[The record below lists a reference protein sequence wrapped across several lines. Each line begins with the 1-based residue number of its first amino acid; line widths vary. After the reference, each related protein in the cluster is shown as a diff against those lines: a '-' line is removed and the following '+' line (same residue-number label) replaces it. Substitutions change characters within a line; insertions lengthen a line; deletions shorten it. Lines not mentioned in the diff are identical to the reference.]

1 MKRGSVVGP
10 LILIA
15 IGLVFLLKNIRPDLP
30 LLNVFM
36 DYWPV
41 LLIGWGALRLL
52 EILVIYFRG
61 GKLPVSGVSGGEWAL
76 VIILTVI
83 GSSVW
88 GVQRFSRD
96 GFGKFRVGGVE
107 VFGESYDYPV
117 ELSNI
122 KASKTA
128 RIVIDNP
135 RGNTRIV
142 GADIDEVRVN
152 GRKSVRAMSKTE
164 GDKANDQSK
173 VQMSAAGDVITING
187 NQDRADGP
195 RISTDLE
202 ISVPRGA
209 SIETR
214 GRYGDVEIS
223 DVNGEVNINS
233 DNAGV
238 RLQNLGG
245 RVKIDTRK
253 SDILRA
259 TGIKGDVELKGR
271 GRDIELEDI
280 AGQVTINGSYSGETS
295 LRKLA
300 KTVRFESSMT
310 EFRAER
316 VPGELQ
322 LSLSTLTGHNLVGP
336 VMVKAKSKDVRLTEV
351 TDAIDLDIDRG
362 DVEIRQGKTTPKIV
376 VKLNSGDI
384 ELALPPQSKFTL
396 SATTRRGEIINDF
409 DQRLKEDKENN
420 GGSLAGT
427 LGAGPEIRLSTSR
440 GSLTLMKTTPGEA
453 VMAEA
458 PEGPKV
464 PKPPKPAMP
473 AAPPRADNQ

>member
-15 IGLVFLLKNIRPDLP
+15 IGLVFLMKNIRPDLP
-30 LLNVFM
+30 LFNMFM
-36 DYWPV
+36 TYWPF
-41 LLIGWGALRLL
+41 LLIGWGVLRLL
-52 EILVIYFRG
+52 ELLVIYFRG
-61 GKLPVSGVSGGEWAL
+61 GKLPVTGVSGGEWAL
-76 VIILTVI
+76 VIILTIV
-83 GSSVW
+83 GSSAW

-96 GFGKFRVGGVE
+96 GFGKIRVGGVE

-117 ELSNI
+117 DLSNV

-128 RIVIDNP
+128 RVVIDNP

-142 GADIDEVRVN
+142 GADIEEVRVN
-152 GRKSVRAMSKTE
+152 GRKSIRAMGKDE
-164 GDKANDQSK
+164 ADKANVQSK
-173 VQMSAAGDVITING
+173 VQMSAAGDIITVYG

-195 RISTDLE
+195 RVSTDLE

-223 DVNGEVNINS
+223 DLTGEVSINS

-259 TGIKGDVELKGR
+259 TGVKGDVEIKGR

-280 AGQVTINGSYSGETS
+280 AGLVTINGAYSGETT

-300 KTVRFESSMT
+300 KGVRFESSMT
-310 EFRAER
+310 EFRVER

-322 LSLSTLTGHNLVGP
+322 LSLSALTGHNLIGP
-336 VMVKAKSKDVRLTEV
+336 LMVKAKSKDVRLTEV
-351 TDAIDLDIDRG
+351 TESITLDLDRG
-362 DVEIRQGKTTPKIV
+362 DVELRQARTTPKID
-376 VKLNSGDI
+376 VKISSGDI
-384 ELALPPQSKFTL
+384 ELGLPPQSKFTL
-396 SATTRRGEIINDF
+396 NARTRRGEITNDY
-409 DQRLKEDKENN
+409 DQRLKEEKESN
-420 GGSLAGT
+420 GGTLVGT
-427 LGAGPEIRLSTSR
+427 LGAGPEIKLNTNR
-440 GSLTLMKTTPGEA
+440 GALTLMKTTPSET

-458 PEGPKV
+458 PEPKT
-464 PKPPKPAMP
+464 PKPPKPAIP

>member
-10 LILIA
+10 LVLIA
-15 IGLVFLLKNIRPDLP
+15 IGIVFLLKNIRPDLP
-30 LLNVFM
+30 LFNIFM
-36 DYWPV
+36 DYWPF
-41 LLIGWGALRLL
+41 LLIGWGVLRLL

-61 GKLPVSGVSGGEWAL
+61 GKMPVTGVSGGEWAM
-76 VIILTVI
+76 VIILTVV

-88 GVQRFSRD
+88 GAQRFSRD
-96 GFGKFRVGGVE
+96 GFGKIRVGGVE

-117 ELSNI
+117 DLSST

-128 RIVIDNP
+128 RVVIDNP

-142 GADIDEVRVN
+142 GADIEEVRVN
-152 GRKSVRAMSKTE
+152 GRKSVRAMDKDE
-164 GDKANDQSK
+164 ADKANTQSK
-173 VQMSAAGDVITING
+173 VRMSAAGDVITIDG

-195 RISTDLE
+195 RVSTDLE
-202 ISVPRGA
+202 VSVPRGA

-223 DVNGEVNINS
+223 DVNGEISINS

-245 RVKIDTRK
+245 RVRIDTRK

-280 AGQVTINGSYSGETS
+280 AGQVLINGSYSGETT

-300 KTVRFESSMT
+300 KGVRFESPVT
-310 EFRAER
+310 EFRVER
-316 VPGELQ
+316 IPGELQ
-322 LSLSTLTGHNLVGP
+322 LSLSALTGHNLVGP
-336 VMVKAKSKDVRLTEV
+336 VMVKAKSKDVRFSEV
-351 TDAIDLDIDRG
+351 TDSINVDIDRG
-362 DVEIRQGKTTPKIV
+362 DVEIRQGKIAPKID
-376 VKLNSGDI
+376 VKLGSGDI
-384 ELALPPQSKFTL
+384 ELALPALAKFTL
-396 SATTRRGEIINDF
+396 SATTRRGEITNDY
-409 DQRLKEDKENN
+409 DQRLKEETENN
-420 GGSLAGT
+420 GGTLAGT
-427 LGAGPEIRLSTSR
+427 LGAGPEIKLSTSR
-440 GSLTLMKTTPGEA
+440 GSLTLIKASASDA

-458 PEGPKV
+458 PEA
-464 PKPPKPAMP
+464 PKPPKAPSVPAV
-473 AAPPRADNQ
+473 PPRADNQ

>member
-10 LILIA
+10 LVLIA
-15 IGLVFLLKNIRPDLP
+15 IGFVFLMKNIRPDLP
-30 LLNVFM
+30 LFNMFM
-36 DYWPV
+36 DYWPF
-41 LLIGWGALRLL
+41 LLIAWGVLRLL

-76 VIILTVI
+76 VIVLSIV

-88 GVQRFSRD
+88 GVHRFSRD
-96 GFGKFRVGGVE
+96 GFGKIRVGGVE

-135 RGNTRIV
+135 RGNTRVV
-142 GADIDEVRVN
+142 GADIEEVRVN
-152 GRKSVRAMSKTE
+152 GRKSVRAMGKDE
-164 GDKANDQSK
+164 ADKANTQSK
-173 VQMSAAGDVITING
+173 VQMSAAGEVVTIYG

-195 RISTDLE
+195 RVSTDLE

-223 DVNGEVNINS
+223 DVNGEININS

-245 RVKIDTRK
+245 RVRIDTRK

-259 TGIKGDVELKGR
+259 TGVKGDVELKGR

-280 AGQVTINGSYSGETS
+280 AGTVLINGAYSGETS

-300 KTVRFESSMT
+300 KGVRFESAVT
-310 EFRAER
+310 EFRVER
-316 VPGELQ
+316 IPGELQ
-322 LSLSTLTGHNLVGP
+322 LSLSALTGHNLIGP
-336 VMVKAKSKDVRLTEV
+336 VMVKAKSKDVRFTDVTES
-351 TDAIDLDIDRG
+351 INLDIDRG
-362 DVEIRQGKTTPKIV
+362 DVELRPGKTTPKID
-376 VKLNSGDI
+376 VKISSGDI
-384 ELALPPQSKFTL
+384 ELGLPPQSKFTL
-396 SATTRRGEIINDF
+396 NATTRRGEITNDF
-409 DQRLKEDKENN
+409 DPRLKEDKENN
-420 GGSLAGT
+420 GGTLAGT
-427 LGAGPEIRLSTSR
+427 LGAGPEIKLSTNR
-440 GSLTLMKTTPGEA
+440 GSLTLVKAIPGE
-453 VMAEA
+453 VIAEA
-458 PEGPKV
+458 PEPKA
-464 PKPPKPAMP
+464 PKPPNVVVP

>member
-30 LLNVFM
+30 LFNMFM
-36 DYWPV
+36 TYWPV
-41 LLIGWGALRLL
+41 LLIGWGVLRLL

-61 GKLPVSGVSGGEWAL
+61 GKLPISGVSGGEWTL
-76 VIILTVI
+76 VIILSIV
-83 GSSVW
+83 GSSAW

-96 GFGKFRVGGVE
+96 GFGKIRVGGME

-117 ELSNI
+117 DLSTV

-128 RIVIDNP
+128 RVVIDNP

-142 GADIDEVRVN
+142 GADIEEVKVN
-152 GRKSVRAMSKTE
+152 GRKSIRAMGKDE
-164 GDKANDQSK
+164 ADKANIQSK
-173 VQMSAAGDVITING
+173 VQMSAAGDVITIYG
-187 NQDRADGP
+187 NQDRAEGP
-195 RISTDLE
+195 RVSADLE
-202 ISVPRGA
+202 VSVPRGA

-223 DVNGEVNINS
+223 DVNGEVTINS

-245 RVKIDTRK
+245 RVRIDTRK

-280 AGQVTINGSYSGETS
+280 AGLVTINGAYSGETT

-300 KTVRFESSMT
+300 KGVRFESSMT
-310 EFRAER
+310 EFRVER

-322 LSLSTLTGHNLVGP
+322 LSLSSLTGHNLVGP
-336 VMVKAKSKDVRLTEV
+336 VTVKAKSKDVRLTEV
-351 TDAIDLDIDRG
+351 TESITLDIDRG
-362 DVEIRQGKTTPKIV
+362 DVELRQAKSTPKID
-376 VKLNSGDI
+376 VKISSGDI
-384 ELALPPQSKFTL
+384 ELGLPPQAKFTL
-396 SATTRRGEIINDF
+396 NARTRRGEINNDY
-409 DQRLKEDKENN
+409 DQRLKEENENN
-420 GGSLAGT
+420 GGTLAGV
-427 LGAGPEIRLSTSR
+427 LGVGPEVRLNTNR
-440 GSLTLMKTTPGEA
+440 GSLTLLKTTPGETA
-453 VMAEA
+453 LAEA
-458 PEGPKV
+458 PEPKE
-464 PKPPKPAMP
+464 PKPPKPP
-473 AAPPRADNQ
+473 APATPPRADNQ

>member
-10 LILIA
+10 LVLIA
-15 IGLVFLLKNIRPDLP
+15 IGIVFLLKNIRPDLP
-30 LLNVFM
+30 LFNIFM
-36 DYWPV
+36 DYWPF
-41 LLIGWGALRLL
+41 LLIGWGVLRLL

-61 GKLPVSGVSGGEWAL
+61 GKMPVTGVSGGEWAL
-76 VIILTVI
+76 VIILTLV

-96 GFGKFRVGGVE
+96 GLGKIRVGGVE

-117 ELSNI
+117 DLSSTR
-122 KASKTA
+122 ASKTA
-128 RIVIDNP
+128 RVVIDNP

-142 GADIDEVRVN
+142 GADIEEIRVN
-152 GRKSVRAMSKTE
+152 GRKSVRAMSKDE
-164 GDKANDQSK
+164 ADKANTQSK
-173 VQMSAAGDVITING
+173 VQLNAAGDVITITG

-195 RISTDLE
+195 RVSTDLE
-202 ISVPRGA
+202 VSVPRGA

-223 DVNGEVNINS
+223 DVNGEISINS

-245 RVKIDTRK
+245 RVRIDTRK

-280 AGQVTINGSYSGETS
+280 AGQVIINGSYSGETT

-300 KTVRFESSMT
+300 KGVRFESPNT
-310 EFRAER
+310 EFRVER

-322 LSLSTLTGHNLVGP
+322 LSLSSLVGHNLVGP
-336 VMVKAKSKDVRLTEV
+336 VMVKAKSKDVRFSEV
-351 TDAIDLDIDRG
+351 TDSINLDIDRG
-362 DVEIRQGKTTPKIV
+362 DVEIRQGRTASKID
-376 VKLNSGDI
+376 VKLDSGDI
-384 ELALPPQSKFTL
+384 ELALPPQAKFTL
-396 SATTRRGEIINDF
+396 SATTRRGEITNDY
-409 DQRLKEDKENN
+409 DQRLKEEKENN
-420 GGSLAGT
+420 GGTLAGT
-427 LGAGPEIRLSTSR
+427 LGAGPEIKLSTSR
-440 GSLTLMKTTPGEA
+440 GSLTLVKASASDA

-458 PEGPKV
+458 PET
-464 PKPPKPAMP
+464 PKPPKPPSVP
-473 AAPPRADNQ
+473 AVPPRADNQ